1 MKTLQDYQNLKNQ
14 LEEIKINHK
23 GEHLE
28 AAFICVTAK
37 GMNWRECKKLGM
49 EKSSY
54 YGWVF
59 YRTSTNSNGYDLY
72 GKIEKACEGFNL
84 SVIER
89 QL

>member
-23 GEHLE
+23 GEHLD
-28 AAFICVTAK
+28 AGFVMVRAK
-37 GMNWRECKKLGM
+37 GLNWRECKKLGM
-49 EKSSY
+49 NKDSY

-59 YRTSTNSNGYDLY
+59 YSTSTNTNSYSLY
-72 GKIEKACEGFNL
+72 EKIEKACEGFNL
-84 SVIER
+84 FVTER